1 MSDETNSKTYNNKR
15 TMIYDAVHCRQI
27 LLGGGGVFCGVGS
40 GQTRSLQSIG
50 QNYLIL
56 SNKYCW
62 RSSERPGG
70 WMMEG
75 RFDTVGFQF
84 LSFKRLTSLS
94 GLVKESFTVAIPG
107 LTEENVK

>member
-1 MSDETNSKTYNNKR
+1 M
-15 TMIYDAVHCRQI
+15 
-27 LLGGGGVFCGVGS
+27 LCGVGS

-50 QNYLIL
+50 QNSLIL
-56 SNKYCW
+56 SNKYCR

-70 WMMEG
+70 WMIGG
-75 RFDTVGFQF
+75 RLDTLGFQL

-107 LTEENVK
+107 LTEENVKWCIALMPLRAVCLNGVLKNCAQS